1 MLLIYLIRLEYT
13 IPAQVELTLI
23 KIMEIVK
30 KKSNKVVPQQNNFAN
45 SKSIKYVLIN
55 AN

>member
-1 MLLIYLIRLEYT
+1 MPLIYLIRLQYA
-13 IPAQVELTLI
+13 IPAQLELTQI

-45 SKSIKYVLIN
+45 SISIKYVLIY